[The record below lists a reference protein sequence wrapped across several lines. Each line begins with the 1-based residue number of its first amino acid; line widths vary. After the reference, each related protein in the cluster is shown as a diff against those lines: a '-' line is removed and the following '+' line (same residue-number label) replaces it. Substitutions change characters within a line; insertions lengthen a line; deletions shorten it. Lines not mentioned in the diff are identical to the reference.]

1 MIISEFNRMKN
12 LYQTAD
18 SEIEK
23 LKYKTLITNIII
35 PKLDEML
42 TCIKN
47 TYGEAMFRDYENL
60 IKEYT

>member
-1 MIISEFNRMKN
+1 MKN